1 LAYFFDFISVNI
13 SISRRKGHSK
23 MEKGN
28 DQEKFL
34 RGPDNDALRPT
45 LGDQERSDTVP
56 FPLMPGQPYPSS
68 LGGFG
73 GIAQPFPS
81 SFGFNPQD
89 ERDRKPPSVL
99 GPQNTQRLP
108 PFSGPFQPPGSNFGN
123 PKFH

>member
-1 LAYFFDFISVNI
+1 
-13 SISRRKGHSK
+13 

-28 DQEKFL
+28 GQEKFL

-45 LGDQERSDTVP
+45 FGDQERRDTVP

-73 GIAQPFPS
+73 GIAQPFPTN
-81 SFGFNPQD
+81 FGYNSQD
-89 ERDRKPPSVL
+89 DRDRKPPSFTGQSAL
-99 GPQNTQRLP
+99 SPPQHTQP
-108 PFSGPFQPPGSNFGN
+108 NAPSSGPFQPPGSNFGN